1 MFSNYFRIVTL
12 IILDCTQN
20 TLHII
25 GWVTVF
31 FGIYQVVPM
40 VLIINYFKPKIN
52 EIEANFQSKRIP
64 IILTF
69 VIFITSLELKPK
81 MIIY

>member
-12 IILDCTQN
+12 IILDCTQEN
-20 TLHII
+20 TLHHLV
-25 GWVTVF
+25 VTVF
-31 FGIYQVVPM
+31 WIYQVPM

-52 EIEANFQSKRIP
+52 EIEVANFQSKRIP

-69 VIFITSLELKPK
+69 VMLL
-81 MIIY
+81 